1 VWFSLLQVT
10 SIPSSQLIGPSRVIL
25 KMCPISSL
33 DLVNQ
38 GWGASSDGAVVNMDG
53 HEYYLFI
60 FDKAIDCMA
69 SMEW

>member
-1 VWFSLLQVT
+1 VSYLF
-10 SIPSSQLIGPSRVIL
+10 
-25 KMCPISSL
+25 L

-53 HEYYLFI
+53 HENYLFI

-69 SMEW
+69 GMEW